1 MASSNLFAI
10 LGDDDFLV
18 RKRAQ
23 EIFDELIDEFPDDLS
38 REQIDGR
45 ADRVEDVE
53 RILNEAKSAGQTLSL
68 FGGGKL
74 VWINE
79 ANFLNQT
86 RVGASPSSKDA
97 IEKLKPFFQNLGD
110 SKLIISACPVHR
122 AHGFIKWLQ
131 KNSNYEDV
139 AKNEKEDV
147 AFRRL
152 VEDAAQ
158 VFGVTFASGAL
169 EFLAG
174 KIGAHPRL
182 GVEETK
188 KLASFLGEDGGAI
201 TEELIMQLVPDFGE
215 GDFFEATEAFY
226 SGNLKWTLEAIDR
239 HFFHAKDARPL
250 LSNLQNRNRLLIQL
264 RVLVDG
270 KELDPNGRL
279 GKEQLQRIA
288 QKHAHH
294 FSDSGDK
301 TTLNL
306 FSQNPWF
313 LGRLLPITKKFN
325 TRRLI
330 DLQADLIGA
339 FEKLLS
345 QPKEQQVTIF
355 KNLAIRTL
363 SLG

>member
-1 MASSNLFAI
+1 MANNSFYAVI
-10 LGDDDFLV
+10 GDDDYLV
-18 RKRAQ
+18 RQRAK
-23 EIFDELIDEFPDDLS
+23 EIFEQHIEQFPDDLS

-53 RILNEAKSAGQTLSL
+53 RILNDARTAGQTLSL

-74 VWINE
+74 IWINE
-79 ANFLNQT
+79 ANFINQT
-86 RVGASPSSKDA
+86 RVGAAQGSKEA
-97 IEKLKPFFQNLGD
+97 LESLKSFLSNLGD
-110 SKLIISACPVHR
+110 TVLILSASPVHR
-122 AHGFIKWLQ
+122 GHSFIKWIQ
-131 KNSNYEDV
+131 KNAQYEDV

-147 AFRRL
+147 AFRRI
-152 VEDAAQ
+152 VEETAQ
-158 VFGVTFASGAL
+158 SCGVSFANGAL

-188 KLASFLGEDGGAI
+188 KLASFLGEDGGQI
-201 TEELIMQLVPDFGE
+201 TDQLIMELVPDFGE
-215 GDFFEATEAFY
+215 GDFFEATEAFF
-226 SGNLKWTLEAIDR
+226 SGNLRWTLEAIER

-250 LSNLQNRNRLLIQL
+250 LSNLQNKNRLLIQL

-270 KELDPNGRL
+270 GELDPNSRL
-279 GKEQLQRIA
+279 GKDQIERIA

-294 FSDSGDK
+294 FSGSGDK

-306 FSQNPWF
+306 FTQNPWF
-313 LGRLLPITKKFN
+313 LGRLLPVTKKFN

-345 QPKEQQVTIF
+345 QPKEDQPNIL
-355 KNLAIRTL
+355 KDLAIRSL
-363 SLG
+363 SN

>member
-1 MASSNLFAI
+1 MANDALYAI
-10 LGDDDFLV
+10 VGDDDYLV
-18 RKRAQ
+18 RKRAK
-23 EIFDELIDEFPDDLS
+23 EIFDEHIDQFPDDLS

-53 RILNEAKSAGQTLSL
+53 QILNEAKTAGQTLSL

-79 ANFLNQT
+79 ANFINQT
-86 RVGASPSSKDA
+86 RVGAAQGSKEA
-97 IEKLKPFFQNLGD
+97 LEGIKSFLGNLGET
-110 SKLIISACPVHR
+110 KVILSACPVHR
-122 AHGFIKWLQ
+122 GHSFVKWLQ
-131 KNSNYEDV
+131 KNATYEDV

-147 AFRRL
+147 AFKRL
-152 VEDAAQ
+152 VEETALAC
-158 VFGVTFASGAL
+158 GISFANGAL

-188 KLASFLGEDGGAI
+188 KLASYLGEDGGTV
-201 TEELIMQLVPDFGE
+201 TEKLIMELVPDFGE
-215 GDFFEATEAFY
+215 GDFFEATEAFF

-270 KELDPNGRL
+270 GELDPGSRL
-279 GKEQLQRIA
+279 GKDQLERIG

-345 QPKEQQVTIF
+345 QPKEEQPNIL
-355 KNLAIRTL
+355 KDLAIRTL
-363 SLG
+363 TK

>member
-1 MASSNLFAI
+1 MANDALYAI
-10 LGDDDFLV
+10 VGDDDYLV
-18 RKRAQ
+18 RKRAK
-23 EIFDELIDEFPDDLS
+23 EIFDEQMDQFPDDLS

-53 RILNEAKSAGQTLSL
+53 QILNEAKTAGQTLSL

-79 ANFLNQT
+79 ANFINQT
-86 RVGASPSSKDA
+86 RVGAAQGSKEA
-97 IEKLKPFFQNLGD
+97 LERIKSFLGNLGD
-110 SKLIISACPVHR
+110 TKVILSACPVHR
-122 AHGFIKWLQ
+122 GHSFVKWLQ
-131 KNSNYEDV
+131 KNAIYEDV

-152 VEDAAQ
+152 VEETAQ
-158 VFGVTFASGAL
+158 ACGISFENGAL

-174 KIGAHPRL
+174 KIGSHPRL

-188 KLASFLGEDGGAI
+188 KLASYLGEDGDAV
-201 TEELIMQLVPDFGE
+201 TEKLIMELVPDFGE
-215 GDFFEATEAFY
+215 GDFFEATEAFF

-270 KELDPNGRL
+270 GELDPSSRL
-279 GKEQLQRIA
+279 GKDQLARIG

-294 FSDSGDK
+294 FSGSGDK
-301 TTLNL
+301 TTLN
-306 FSQNPWF
+306 FTRPESRF
-313 LGRLLPITKKFN
+313 FHLGGTLLPKLKTKIKMC
-325 TRRLI
+325 T
-330 DLQADLIGA
+330 
-339 FEKLLS
+339 
-345 QPKEQQVTIF
+345 
-355 KNLAIRTL
+355 
-363 SLG
+363 